1 MQEGRKL
8 YKETIEDAGRSL
20 FEIIVDMYPSFK
32 VSPTVF
38 LHEVNGSNSIK
49 EQTGFQCVRRLSD
62 SIF

>member
-38 LHEVNGSNSIK
+38 LHEVK
-49 EQTGFQCVRRLSD
+49 RLK
-62 SIF
+62 